1 MKYRLLD
8 ILVCPSCQRNLTLTV
23 FEENQIHIRLDR
35 SDKRCSSCFFS
46 DSVKATRTCEECYQS
61 NITSGVLTC
70 SCGSIFPI
78 VDSIP
83 VMLPHTRDYFKILRQ
98 EYPHNQAVPAQ
109 DYGYNTQGH
118 SDAYKKT
125 QQRFGFEWTRYPDWF
140 EAEEKA
146 IFLEETQIEP
156 HLFYNKLILD
166 AGCGMGR
173 FTRIAGKLGGEVI
186 GIDLSESVVKAHQT
200 TAHLPYTHIVQAD
213 ILHPPFRDNTFDII
227 YSLGVLHH
235 TPDTHNAFS
244 SLTKKLRQGGIISI
258 WVYGTAGNYNNFKT
272 NPLKPNRAQYVNNT
286 CLFRTYWFLVALR
299 EIFSNMLRIIT
310 VKCPHR
316 VLYVL
321 CYILAFVGKI
331 PLLKYLT
338 FSAHP
343 DWRVRLLENFD
354 WLSPPFQHHHTKEEV
369 KSWFQDEK
377 IAITHMLHHGF
388 IPKVGLR
395 GTKKA
400 QRDNNASGNAQE
412 NSFFSYNHS

>member
-8 ILVCPSCQRNLTLTV
+8 ILVCPSCQGRLTLNV
-23 FEENQIHIRLDR
+23 FEENRLNIRPDR
-35 SDKRCSSCFFS
+35 IEKRCLSCFFS
-46 DSVKATRTCEECYQS
+46 DLGTPSYTCEECYQREV
-61 NITSGVLTC
+61 TDGMLTC
-70 SCGSIFPI
+70 SCGGAFPI

-83 VMLPHTRDYFKILRQ
+83 VMLLHTRDYFKRLQ
-98 EYPHNQAVPAQ
+98 EKYPQNAAVPAP
-109 DYGYNTQGH
+109 DYENNAQGR

-140 EAEEKA
+140 EDEEKA
-146 IFLEETQIEP
+146 IFLEEAQIEP

-186 GIDLSESVVKAHQT
+186 GIDLSESVVKAHKT
-200 TAHLPYTHIVQAD
+200 TANLPYTHIVQAD
-213 ILHPPFRDNTFDII
+213 ILNLPFRDNTFDII

-244 SLTKKLRQGGIISI
+244 SLTKKLRQGGLISI
-258 WVYGTAGNYNNFKT
+258 WVYGTAGSYTDFKT
-272 NPLKPNRAQYVNNT
+272 NPLKPNRAKFVNSPF
-286 CLFRTYWFLVALR
+286 LLRTYWFLVALR
-299 EIFSNMLRIIT
+299 EIFSNMLRSIT

-316 VLYVL
+316 ILYIL
-321 CYILAFVGKI
+321 CYILALVGKI
-331 PLLKYLT
+331 PFLKYLT

-369 KSWFQDEK
+369 MAWFEDED
-377 IAITHMLHHGF
+377 IEVTHMLHHGF
-388 IPKVGLR
+388 IPKVGIKGIL
-395 GTKKA
+395 K
-400 QRDNNASGNAQE
+400 Q
-412 NSFFSYNHS
+412 